1 MCLFFTAFKLE
12 QPFLSII
19 LKVLEPLTGVESRS
33 NAIRIADVVVVVVEA
48 TTRIVDIPRI
58 TVVVA
63 VDTTESAS
71 PHIAVGAEGLSR
83 LSLPSRL

>member
-19 LKVLEPLTGVESRS
+19 LKVLEPLTGVESWS
-33 NAIRIADVVVVVVEA
+33 NAIHIADVVVVVEVSA
-48 TTRIVDIPRI
+48 GIVDSPSI

-63 VDTTESAS
+63 VDTTKGAS
-71 PHIAVGAEGLSR
+71 PHITVRAEGLSR
-83 LSLPSRL
+83 LSLPSWL

>member
-19 LKVLEPLTGVESRS
+19 LKVLEPLTGVESGS
-33 NAIRIADVVVVVVEA
+33 NTIQVADVVVVEVSA
-48 TTRIVDIPRI
+48 GIVDIPRI

-63 VDTTESAS
+63 VDTAESAS
-71 PHIAVGAEGLSR
+71 PHIVVGAEGLSR
-83 LSLPSRL
+83 LSLPSWL

>member
-1 MCLFFTAFKLE
+1 MCLFFTAFKPE

-19 LKVLEPLTGVESRS
+19 LKVLEPLTGVESKS
-33 NAIRIADVVVVVVEA
+33 NAIRIADVVVVVEA

>member
-19 LKVLEPLTGVESRS
+19 LKVLEPLTGVESGS
-33 NAIRIADVVVVVVEA
+33 NTIQVADVVVVVEVSA
-48 TTRIVDIPRI
+48 GIVDIPRI

>member
-19 LKVLEPLTGVESRS
+19 LKVLEPLTGVESGS
-33 NAIRIADVVVVVVEA
+33 NTIQVADVVVVVEVSA
-48 TTRIVDIPRI
+48 GIVDIPRI

-63 VDTTESAS
+63 VDTAESAS
-71 PHIAVGAEGLSR
+71 PHIAVGAKGLSR